1 MEDIRLSEEVEK
13 KTNENEL
20 YVSKKWI
27 ELMQKFQ
34 LFLEKEFEGKYDE
47 TYFMTLYIRKGNDIN
62 TLSST
67 QLLLWWLNT
76 PADRAM
82 IKYFANNQELMGIQ
96 PDDLDN

>member
-1 MEDIRLSEEVEK
+1 MTDIRLSEEVEK
-13 KTNENEL
+13 KVNENEL
-20 YVSKKWI
+20 YVSNKWI

-34 LFLEKEFEGKYDE
+34 IFLEKEFEGKYDE

-62 TLSST
+62 TLSAT

-82 IKYFANNQELMGIQ
+82 IKYFANNQNTVGTERE
-96 PDDLDN
+96 DLDD